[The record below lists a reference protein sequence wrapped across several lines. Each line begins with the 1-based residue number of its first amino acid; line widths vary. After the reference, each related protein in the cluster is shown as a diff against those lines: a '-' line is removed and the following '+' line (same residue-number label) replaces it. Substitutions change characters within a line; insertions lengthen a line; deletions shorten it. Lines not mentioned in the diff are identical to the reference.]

1 MQEVFKIGTSYLAAS
16 GAYDQKAR
24 RKKKQAAPHTTG
36 SWRKSPAWTGG
47 GPAGPGSATRRS
59 TQARQDKAAWNEIQ
73 TAQGLTSG
81 AQGQA
86 LLTMDNQLRGDLTA
100 ISQAGNAE
108 AAELAARR
116 QALARDLAAQLGA
129 GPGRKRLRGHGA
141 ISAEP
146 GQDSQQ
152 APTEGHGR
160 PLAQAGDFSLYGAL
174 YGLTRGANPPPGGA
188 LPRQQASPGIPGT
201 VAPSPAPPRR
211 KNRAWGIFLHS
222 PLTFWEKGV

>member
-1 MQEVFKIGTSYLAAS
+1 MSTSYQQLLQE
-16 GAYDQKAR
+16 AYDQKRAG
-24 RKKKQAAPHTTG
+24 KKKQLQAAYDRELAEITG
-36 SWRKSPAWTGG
+36 LEQAADRQARE
-47 GPAGPGSATRRS
+47 SATRRS

-116 QALARDLAAQLGA
+116 QALARDLAAQLEQVQ
-129 GPGRKRLRGHGA
+129 
-141 ISAEP
+141 AESDYEEAMALYQLSRE
-146 GQDSQQ
+146 QDSQQ
-152 APTEGHGR
+152 AQPRR
-160 PLAQAGDFSLYGAL
+160 PWPPSWPRPGTSASTAPSTASPRSKSAAWRSTTGPSRPNSPASRGPSLL
-174 YGLTRGANPPPGGA
+174 PPPPGG
-188 LPRQQASPGIPGT
+188 
-201 VAPSPAPPRR
+201 